1 MNHRFSCPL
10 CRQKMAIQSITPGQV
25 VVCPSCDSPIQIPN
39 KAEPTAPRSIF
50 ERVAWAFAAFVAV
63 VGGYFLISVLSTGQ
77 KAEAPQRFSQ
87 EAASDSP
94 SPDANVDVQPAP
106 APQQANESKKVV
118 LSDEVKGSMI
128 TGFAGY
134 QKGLQWAA
142 SYGRVPTTAEY
153 ELIKLSFAPSDPS
166 SSMDQALYKA
176 FLDGFQTG
184 CKESLEQRRP
194 AF

>member
-1 MNHRFSCPL
+1 MHHRFPCPL

-25 VVCPSCDSPIQIPN
+25 VVCPSCDSPIQIPH
-39 KAEPTAPRSIF
+39 KAKPTMPRSIF
-50 ERVAWAFAAFVAV
+50 ERVAWVFAAFVV
-63 VGGYFLISVLSTGQ
+63 IVGGYFLMSILSKGQ
-77 KAEAPQRFSQ
+77 KTEEPQRFSQ

-94 SPDANVDVQPAP
+94 SPVADVDAQPAP
-106 APQQANESKKVV
+106 APDQANGSKKVV
-118 LSDEVKGSMI
+118 LTDEFKGSII

-134 QKGLQWAA
+134 QKGLEWAA

-153 ELIKLSFAPSDPS
+153 ELIKLSFAPPGPG

-184 CKESLEQRRP
+184 CKAGLQQGRP